1 MGTGGTRGEGAR
13 ERGKAFD
20 CSVTGND
27 RGRGFRVDVM
37 EHGTKGRLSDDRTAY
52 VSHTFGAFLGKPSM
66 QGRDHHVNP
75 WRGRWSVVGSVPL
88 ATPCVGGMYCIS
100 NFGGSIVI
108 STPVILNGG
117 SIFKIYGLFNEI
129 EYDRR

>member
-1 MGTGGTRGEGAR
+1 M
-13 ERGKAFD
+13 KAFG
-20 CSVTGND
+20 CRVTGND
-27 RGRGFRVDVM
+27 RGRGLRVDVM
-37 EHGTKGRLSDDRTAY
+37 EHGTKGRLSDDRAAY
-52 VSHTFGAFLGKPSM
+52 VSHTFGAFLGRPSM

-75 WRGRWSVVGSVPL
+75 WRGCWSIVGNSAVKRRCVVTFTSCPRYKAAKRV
-88 ATPCVGGMYCIS
+88 I
-100 NFGGSIVI
+100 GGSIVI